1 MWPSTTVG
9 LGCQALVLRRL
20 QRFQEAMEFRKREEA
35 IARRL
40 DDPDLL
46 QTNLTN
52 RADLLADLGDYRAAF
67 ATHDAADEI
76 AHRIGARDALRIS
89 FGKRAELHERLGHK
103 QEALALYRD
112 QQKLARELANRFAE
126 DRALRSQIKLLLAM
140 SDLEGAL
147 DAFRQLEVL
156 ATYPVEQATEVVNQ
170 ALVLEEM
177 DCRSEAVSAA
187 QRSIELL
194 TSFEPN

>member
-1 MWPSTTVG
+1 
-9 LGCQALVLRRL
+9 
-20 QRFQEAMEFRKREEA
+20 MEFRKREEA

-46 QTNLTN
+46 QTSLTN
-52 RADLLADLGDYRAAF
+52 RADLLADLGDYTTAF
-67 ATHDAADEI
+67 ATHDADEI
-76 AHRIGARDALRIS
+76 AHRIGAKDALRIS

-170 ALVLEEM
+170 ALVTGRDGL
-177 DCRSEAVSAA
+177 S
-187 QRSIELL
+187 L
-194 TSFEPN
+194 